1 MIKFWS
7 DLPSKI
13 RYKLHIAYNLYVLSK
28 NCRHIKTY
36 EEYLMFLDDE
46 YPPTPIREELW
57 WWQRTLDGNIIKF
70 S

>member
-1 MIKFWS
+1 MIKFY
-7 DLPSKI
+7 LCTPLNI
-13 RYKLHIAYNLYVLSK
+13 LYNLYVLSK

-36 EEYLMFLDDE
+36 KEYLMFLDDE

-57 WWQRTLDGNIIKF
+57 WWQRTLDGNVIKF